1 MEIESWKDMPPFI
14 EIWNLIIA
22 HAGDNFY
29 TKTGLEFT
37 YEVNGNIFYPSRTDY
52 KVLKGD
58 FERAY
63 TLVPLDGPGRINKI
77 VRGPAYVWAVLHDQ
91 RVSNGMW

>member
-1 MEIESWKDMPPFI
+1 MKIENWKDMPLFG
-14 EIWNLIIA
+14 EIWNRIIA

-37 YEVNGNIFYPSRTDY
+37 YEINGDIFFQSRTDY
-52 KVLKGD
+52 RILKAD
-58 FERAY
+58 FEKTYA
-63 TLVPLDGPGRINKI
+63 LVPLDGPGTINNV

-91 RVSNGMW
+91 RISNGMW